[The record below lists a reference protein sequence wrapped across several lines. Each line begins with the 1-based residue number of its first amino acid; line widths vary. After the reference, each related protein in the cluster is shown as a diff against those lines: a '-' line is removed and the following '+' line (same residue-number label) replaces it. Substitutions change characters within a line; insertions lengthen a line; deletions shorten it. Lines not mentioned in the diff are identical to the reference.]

1 MDRWCIALR
10 SKVAQI
16 RAGKYALDPQM
27 FADAPPEVA
36 LLGEDL
42 AELAHVIKV
51 REEAHHALTLEVHH
65 RVKNNMQ
72 IVTSLLN
79 LQARQIK
86 DPVARQ
92 ALEQAQA
99 RMNALALV
107 HRLLFEHRDD
117 NNQGRID
124 IAMLLTALCAQL
136 RIAQRQKTYVQL
148 RCDVRHQLLPNAS
161 LVPLALFVVE
171 VVTNAYR
178 HACPE
183 GRDYTI
189 TLTADNGLLRI
200 TDDGTGFDVSSEFD
214 SMGRQLIVALAQQL
228 DGVLDITSRKDIGQ
242 KDAGQADSGTIVTL
256 HYPVAP

>member
-1 MDRWCIALR
+1 MDGWCIALR
-10 SKVAQI
+10 KKIAQI
-16 RAGKYALDPQM
+16 RAGNYAFDRQM

-42 AELAHVIKV
+42 AELAQMIEA
-51 REEAHHALTLEVHH
+51 RERAHHALTLEVHH

-92 ALEQAQA
+92 ALEQAQT

-107 HRLLFEHRDD
+107 HRLLFEHKDD
-117 NNQGRID
+117 NLQGKFD
-124 IAMLLTALCAQL
+124 MATLLMALCAQL
-136 RIAQRQKTYVQL
+136 RTAHRHKAYVHL
-148 RCDVRHQLLPNAS
+148 MCDVRPQLLPNAH

-189 TLTADNGLLRI
+189 TIFGDGDLLRI
-200 TDDGTGFDVSSEFD
+200 TDDGIGFDVSSEFD

-228 DGVLDITSRKDIGQ
+228 NGVLDITSQ
-242 KDAGQADSGTIVTL
+242 KDTGQTDSGTIVTL
-256 HYPVAP
+256 HYPIPA